1 MRFRMNVY
9 GVGTDKDINGR
20 INYKGK
26 YRPDELPNKL
36 EGNLGLVWDGN
47 FDESD
52 ENEGFK
58 NYTKYNNPHKLSCY
72 IAAGLPV
79 IVWEKAAVADFVSEN
94 GIGYTVSS
102 VYDINALDLSDYD
115 VKRKNTL
122 ELSACVRN
130 GVFTKKAIEKVFSL
144 I

>member
-1 MRFRMNVY
+1 M
-9 GVGTDKDINGR
+9 
-20 INYKGK
+20 
-26 YRPDELPNKL
+26 
-36 EGNLGLVWDGN
+36 
-47 FDESD
+47 
-52 ENEGFK
+52 
-58 NYTKYNNPHKLSCY
+58 
-72 IAAGLPV
+72 
-79 IVWEKAAVADFVSEN
+79 SEN